1 MSEVTAVPL
10 RPIAKGSLTKLWI
23 GIGVAFA
30 AAIGFAWVGTR
41 AQVALAQPASEFL
54 ASNAK
59 KSGVQTTPSGLQYQV
74 IKPGTGPRATAQ
86 DTAIV
91 TYDGKLADGSTFDAS
106 ESHGGPTPM
115 PVGRMIP
122 GFSEGLQLMN
132 AGSKYRFWI
141 SPELG
146 YGPQAMPDPRTGKV
160 VIPANSLLVFDV
172 EMLGIAPP
180 QPGMGGMGG
189 MGGGMPPGM

>member
-10 RPIAKGSLTKLWI
+10 RPIAKGSLTKLWV
-23 GIGVAFA
+23 GLGLAFA
-30 AAIGFAWVGTR
+30 SAIGFAWVGTR
-41 AQVALAQPASEFL
+41 AQVALAQPATEFL

-59 KSGVQTTPSGLQYQV
+59 KQGVVTLPSGLQYRV
-74 IKPGTGPRATAQ
+74 IQAGKGPKATAQ

-106 ESHGGPTPM
+106 EAHGGPVPM

-132 AGSKYRFWI
+132 PGSKYRFWI
-141 SPELG
+141 PPELG

-180 QPGMGGMGG
+180 QATMGGM
-189 MGGGMPPGM
+189 GMPPGM

>member
-10 RPIAKGSLTKLWI
+10 RPIAKGSLTKLWVGI
-23 GIGVAFA
+23 GIAFA

-59 KSGVQTTPSGLQYQV
+59 KQGVQTTPSGLQYRIV
-74 IKPGTGPRATAQ
+74 KPGTGPRATAQ

-132 AGSKYRFWI
+132 AGAKYRFWI
-141 SPELG
+141 PPELG
-146 YGPQAMPDPRTGKV
+146 YGAQAMPDPRTGKV

-189 MGGGMPPGM
+189 MPPGM

>member
-10 RPIAKGSLTKLWI
+10 RPIARGSLAKLWVGL
-23 GIGVAFA
+23 GIAFA
-30 AAIGFAWVGTR
+30 AAIGFAWVGTG
-41 AQVALAQPASEFL
+41 AQVALAQPAAEFL
-54 ASNAK
+54 AVNGR
-59 KSGVQTTPSGLQYQV
+59 KSGVVTTPSGLQYT
-74 IKPGTGPRATAQ
+74 ILKPGTGPRATAQ

-91 TYDGKLADGSTFDAS
+91 NYDGKLADGSTFDAS
-106 ESHGGPTPM
+106 AAHGGPTPM

-132 AGSKYRFWI
+132 AGAKYRFWI
-141 SPELG
+141 APELG

-180 QPGMGGMGG
+180 QPTMGGM
-189 MGGGMPPGM
+189 GMPPGM

>member
-10 RPIAKGSLTKLWI
+10 RPIAKGSLTKLWV
-23 GIGVAFA
+23 GLGLAFA
-30 AAIGFAWVGTR
+30 SAIGFAWVGTR
-41 AQVALAQPASEFL
+41 AQVALAQPAAEFL
-54 ASNAK
+54 ATNAK
-59 KSGVQTTPSGLQYQV
+59 KQGVVTLPSGLQYRV
-74 IKPGTGPRATAQ
+74 IQAGKGPKATAQ

-106 ESHGGPTPM
+106 EAHGGPTPM

-132 AGSKYRFWI
+132 PGSKYRFWI
-141 SPELG
+141 PPELG

-180 QPGMGGMGG
+180 QAMGGM
-189 MGGGMPPGM
+189 GMPPGM

>member
-10 RPIAKGSLTKLWI
+10 RPIAKGSLTKFWVGL
-23 GIGVAFA
+23 GLAFA
-30 AAIGFAWVGTR
+30 SAIGFAWVGTR
-41 AQVALAQPASEFL
+41 AQVALAQPAAEFL
-54 ASNAK
+54 ATNAK
-59 KSGVQTTPSGLQYQV
+59 KQGVVTLPSGLQYRV
-74 IKPGTGPRATAQ
+74 IQAGKGPKATAQ
-86 DTAIV
+86 DTVIV

-106 ESHGGPTPM
+106 EAHGGPTPM

-132 AGSKYRFWI
+132 PGSKYRFWI
-141 SPELG
+141 PPELG

-180 QPGMGGMGG
+180 QAMGGM
-189 MGGGMPPGM
+189 GMPPGM